1 MVGYPGGGI
10 SCRRMFMEN
19 LVMTT
24 TLTIEELDASLSTTA
39 FSCVRCG
46 PGVCYAPEELDAT
59 AEATAAYCLCTVCF
73 CDERGK
79 VIE

>member
-1 MVGYPGGGI
+1 
-10 SCRRMFMEN
+10 
-19 LVMTT
+19 MTT

-59 AEATAAYCLCTVCF
+59 AEATAF
-73 CDERGK
+73 CGQFTYGD
-79 VIE
+79 

>member
-24 TLTIEELDASLSTTA
+24 PLVNEELDSSQSSTA
-39 FSCVRCG
+39 FICG
-46 PGVCYAPEELDAT
+46 GYCPAPEELDAT
-59 AEATAAYCLCTVCF
+59 AEAAAF
-73 CDERGK
+73 CGRT
-79 VIE
+79 